1 MTTLKRSGLAPS
13 RFPKIP
19 QVFGLEFKALRAGIK
34 YTGRDD
40 LLLARLDK
48 GATVAGVFTQSTT
61 ASAPVQWS
69 REVVNK
75 GKARALLVNSG
86 NANTFTGAKGHI
98 DVKSTAAMAAKAVGC
113 QVSEVLIASTGVIGE
128 PLPVDRIDRALKR
141 ISDKTRPASWL
152 RAAQAIGTTDTYPK
166 GAFRYTKIGETDITI
181 GGIAKGSGMIAP
193 DMATMLAF
201 VFTDASISRTVL
213 DDLLREGVQASFNS
227 ITVDS
232 DTSTS
237 DSLILAATGR
247 AGNRVPKTK
256 NAPDLKLFRA
266 ALKDLLIDLATQVV
280 RDGEGAQKFITVD
293 VCGASSTASAKKAA
307 LAIANSPLVKTAIA
321 GEDANWGRVVMAVGK
336 SGAPLNQ
343 EKLSVAMGGVTIAQ
357 AGGRVEGYDEKLVT
371 EHLKGQE
378 VGIQVNLG
386 VGRSKARVWT
396 CDFTHDYITINAEY
410 RT

>member
-69 REVVNK
+69 REVVSE

-86 NANTFTGAKGHI
+86 NANTFTGAQGHI

-128 PLPVDRIDRALKR
+128 PLPVDRIDRALKG

-213 DDLLREGVQASFNS
+213 DDLLREGVQTSFNS

-378 VGIQVNLG
+378 VGIEVNLG

>member
-69 REVVNK
+69 REVVSE

-86 NANTFTGAKGHI
+86 NANTFTGAQGHI
-98 DVKSTAAMAAKAVGC
+98 DVKLTAAMAAKAVGC

-128 PLPVDRIDRALKR
+128 PLPVDRIDRALKG

-213 DDLLREGVQASFNS
+213 DDLLREGVQTSFNS

-237 DSLILAATGR
+237 DSLILAATGC
-247 AGNRVPKTK
+247 AGNRIPKTK

-378 VGIQVNLG
+378 VGIEVNLG